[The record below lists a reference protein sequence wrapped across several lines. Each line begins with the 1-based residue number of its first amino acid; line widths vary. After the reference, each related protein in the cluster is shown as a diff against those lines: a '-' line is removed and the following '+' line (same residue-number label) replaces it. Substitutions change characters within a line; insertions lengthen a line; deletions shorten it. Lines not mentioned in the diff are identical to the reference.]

1 MRCFIFLSG
10 QGCGLLAPLPLPL
23 PLPTPAQAQAASRP
37 FTEVPN
43 VPYAVERHPRLV
55 GDLYLPEPRLDSPAA
70 LLIHGGSWISLD
82 KSSLA
87 RISELMASRG
97 FVVYSINYRRLPE
110 APWPACYDDCVSAF
124 EALRTPSFQS
134 RYGFHAEQLVV
145 AGASA
150 GGHLALMTG
159 LSRPRG
165 EVAAILSFAG
175 PAFLAVNAKTSDPV
189 LFTPAFFD
197 RFFGSR
203 AAVTPAALA
212 AASPLQLV
220 VRGSPPL
227 WLIQSRND
235 RLVPPVHAQSLARRY
250 ADAANDVHVHFFNGR
265 DSVHGLWVDNAAPQ
279 RVLAPAARAALE
291 QSLSEIR
298 DDLALSRQPRSNPTP

>member
-1 MRCFIFLSG
+1 ML
-10 QGCGLLAPLPLPL
+10 LPLPV
-23 PLPTPAQAQAASRP
+23 PSPAAARP
-37 FTEVPN
+37 FTEVAN

-55 GDLYLPEPRLDSPAA
+55 GDLYLPEPRLDSPAV
-70 LLIHGGSWISLD
+70 LLIHGGSWTSLD

-87 RISELMASRG
+87 RISELMANLG

-124 EALRTPSFQS
+124 ERLRAPAFQA
-134 RYGFHAEQLVV
+134 RYGFRARQLVV

-175 PAFLAVNAKTSDPV
+175 PAFLAVNAETSDPA

-203 AAVTPAALA
+203 GAVTPAALA
-212 AASPLQLV
+212 AASPLNLV

-235 RLVPPVHAQSLARRY
+235 RLVPPLHAEELVRRYVGAADDVHA
-250 ADAANDVHVHFFNGR
+250 HFFDGL
-265 DSVHGLWVDNAAPQ
+265 DSVHGLWADNAAPQ
-279 RVLAPAARAALE
+279 RVLAPAAKAGLE
-291 QSLSEIR
+291 ESLSEIR
-298 DDLALSRQPRSNPTP
+298 ADLALARQTPSAP

>member
-10 QGCGLLAPLPLPL
+10 VGLGLLASLPA
-23 PLPTPAQAQAASRP
+23 PARTADRP
-37 FTEVPN
+37 FTVVAN
-43 VPYAVERHPRLV
+43 LPYAVERHPRLV
-55 GDLYLPEPRLDSPAA
+55 GDLYLPEARLDSPAV
-70 LLIHGGSWISLD
+70 LLIHGGSWMSLD

-87 RISELMASRG
+87 RISELMAKRG

-124 EALRTPSFQS
+124 AQLRAPAFQS
-134 RYGFHAEQLVV
+134 RYGFHTRQLVV

-175 PAFLAVNAKTSDPV
+175 PSFLAANAETSDRV

-197 RFFGSR
+197 RFFGTP
-203 AAVTPAALA
+203 AAVTPEALA
-212 AASPLQLV
+212 AASPVNLV

-227 WLIQSRND
+227 WLIQSR
-235 RLVPPVHAQSLARRY
+235 Y
-250 ADAANDVHVHFFNGR
+250 ADLANEVHVHFFDGL
-265 DSVHGLWVDNAAPQ
+265 DSVHGLWVDNDAPQ
-279 RVLAPAARAALE
+279 RALAPAARAALE
-291 QSLSEIR
+291 ESLSEIR
-298 DDLALSRQPRSNPTP
+298 DDLALASGVDRNP

>member
-1 MRCFIFLSG
+1 M
-10 QGCGLLAPLPLPL
+10 LASVPLP
-23 PLPTPAQAQAASRP
+23 AAAAGRP
-37 FTEVPN
+37 FTEVAN

-55 GDLYLPEPRLDSPAA
+55 GDLYLPEPRLDSPAV

-87 RISELMASRG
+87 RMAELMANLG

-110 APWPACYDDCVSAF
+110 APWPACYEDCVSAF
-124 EALRTPSFQS
+124 ERLRTPAFQS
-134 RYGFHAEQLVV
+134 RYGFRARQLVV

-175 PAFLAVNAKTSDPV
+175 PAFLAVNAETSDQG

-203 AAVTPAALA
+203 AAVTPEALA
-212 AASPLQLV
+212 AASPINLV

-235 RLVPPVHAQSLARRY
+235 RLVPPLHAQALARRY
-250 ADAANDVHVHFFNGR
+250 ADAADDVQVHFFDGR
-265 DSVHGLWVDNAAPQ
+265 DSVHGLWADNDAPQ

-291 QSLSEIR
+291 LSLSEIR
-298 DDLALSRQPRSNPTP
+298 DDLALSP